1 MQNKATYGLN
11 LSPTRANFQNV
22 PIGPVFLRSNKFGHN
37 DRRYAQVQ
45 ISNNITVNSDEKLNK
60 ADIFHFF
67 FHTCV
72 KFFQQKMKKD

>member
-22 PIGPVFLRSNKFGHN
+22 PIGPVFLRSNKFGHK
-37 DRRYAQVQ
+37 DRMYAQVQ
-45 ISNNITVNSDEKLNK
+45 INSKITVTSDEKLNK

-67 FHTCV
+67 YHMCGTFPT
-72 KFFQQKMKKD
+72 